1 MVRNR
6 TPVAQEWEGNTPR
19 ANKSGIVAQNTGF
32 VSTRLYPPLSLWFSN
47 TQFILSPYSHSI
59 TQGRQVALS

>member
-1 MVRNR
+1 MSPGASVQLTLNCRIKMVRNR

-32 VSTRLYPPLSLWFSN
+32 V
-47 TQFILSPYSHSI
+47 
-59 TQGRQVALS
+59 